1 MLDALVIG
9 GLVLGGLLLIG
20 LDYPLVLALVAVL
33 GELVPVLGPFI
44 SAAPA
49 LAIALLTKPEQVL
62 IVLAFYVAV
71 EQVEGHV
78 LTRTSCTGQRT
89 SRQSWC
95 SSPSLQAA
103 QPGDPGDSRGDPTH
117 GRIAGADP
125 PRGGLGHAAVV
136 GGRWRVADRVAQHGA
151 GFYCGRANAS
161 DQAAATRRKKN
172 ARAAMAYTPRSWTPS
187 SHELSPS
194 MLI

>member
-78 LTRTSCTGQRT
+78 LTPNLMHRATDIPAILVLFAVLTGGAAGGILGILVAIPLTGALRVLILHVAA
-89 SRQSWC
+89 SAMRQWS
-95 SSPSLQAA
+95 
-103 QPGDPGDSRGDPTH
+103 
-117 GRIAGADP
+117 GAD
-125 PRGGLGHAAVV
+125 
-136 GGRWRVADRVAQHGA
+136 GA
-151 GFYCGRANAS
+151 
-161 DQAAATRRKKN
+161 
-172 ARAAMAYTPRSWTPS
+172 
-187 SHELSPS
+187 
-194 MLI
+194 